1 MLSRI
6 FPSHSAYIYA
16 MNTLFSLIFILST
29 LILLFLSPET
39 FLEALLDGAGKSATL
54 CLSLIAT
61 YAVWMGLM
69 RLWEDSGVTQG
80 ISKLL
85 KPLARKL
92 LKTKDENALQNA
104 CMNFSVNLLG
114 ISGAATPY
122 GIRAA
127 QLLDKTEHAE
137 YSSAMLFV
145 LNATS
150 LQLFPTS
157 MIGVRVAMRS
167 LSPNDII
174 LPTLFTTLFSTALGL
189 FLTWAL
195 LRPKKKSAQRIH
207 TPSIFIRTQKTKGAG
222 MR

>member
-6 FPSHSAYIYA
+6 FPVHSAYIYA

-195 LRPKKKSAQRIH
+195 LQPKKKSAQRIH
-207 TPSIFIRTQKTKGAG
+207 TPSIFIRTKKTKGAG